1 MYFAH
6 RFETA
11 VCIHPV
17 GTYNYTV
24 VYLDESL
31 FSELPLKTNPR
42 LRIEADISGV
52 PVKGAWQPAR
62 GKWYLML
69 PKAPLKHAGISVGD
83 VVEVAFKVLPQ
94 DEVDIP
100 KELLELLTRDKRAKK
115 SWDLLTAGKQRS
127 LAYPV
132 AAAKR
137 AETVAE
143 RLDYVSQ
150 VLHGEAKPPWVRKL
164 G

>member
-1 MYFAH
+1 MYFTH

-24 VYLDESL
+24 VFLDERL
-31 FSELPLKTNPR
+31 LSELPLKTNPR

-69 PKAPLKHAGISVGD
+69 PKAPLKLAGISLGD

-94 DEVDIP
+94 DDVDIP
-100 KELLELLTRDKRAKK
+100 KELLELLAGDKHAKK

-127 LAYPV
+127 LAYPI

-137 AETVAE
+137 AQTVTE
-143 RLDYVSQ
+143 RLAYVSQ
-150 VLHGEAKPPWVRKL
+150 VLHGEAKPPWVRKA